1 MLKNYLFTA
10 LRNLRKNMV
19 FSIINISGLAM
30 GLAVCMVML
39 EYVEHEHSYDR
50 FHAIA
55 ERICWVQSKVLL
67 NNDSFFTPA
76 VKYQAGPMVKSRVP
90 GVEAFVRLKKERE
103 STIIEN
109 IRRPDMRF
117 AEQNVGF
124 ADSNFFRF
132 FSFKLLSGDKDN
144 VLREPY
150 TVVISQKVARKY

>member
-1 MLKNYLFTA
+1 
-10 LRNLRKNMV
+10 
-19 FSIINISGLAM
+19 
-30 GLAVCMVML
+30 
-39 EYVEHEHSYDR
+39 
-50 FHAIA
+50 
-55 ERICWVQSKVLL
+55 
-67 NNDSFFTPA
+67 
-76 VKYQAGPMVKSRVP
+76 MVKSRVP

-103 STIIEN
+103 ATIIEN

-150 TVVISQKVARKY
+150 TVVISQKVARKYFGTEDPIAKVLRFDNMDNFVVSGVAEDAPSNSSITYDFLASVIFITYVP